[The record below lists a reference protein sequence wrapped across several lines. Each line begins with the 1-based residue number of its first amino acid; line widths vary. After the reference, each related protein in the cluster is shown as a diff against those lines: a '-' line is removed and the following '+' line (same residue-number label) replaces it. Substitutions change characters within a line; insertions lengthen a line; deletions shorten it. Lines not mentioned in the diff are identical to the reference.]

1 MLRDEVKSFFDWFIE
16 NNINIINLKADQ
28 FTIDER
34 QRRIKSIEQKDR
46 HSNRVANSMINI
58 CKSINF
64 NKNSIQEYLDL
75 AWIIGILH
83 DIGRPLQMVKTGT
96 YVDND
101 SYKGN
106 LNFNSHGDEGAKFL
120 FDEYGFANKFNIS
133 DGLKYIIEECI
144 EQHGTNKITDNLT
157 RYSDKDILFILGDKS
172 LNQILKENK
181 SNEIEML
188 TYFYLKILRDAD
200 KIDIYRQVISDEI
213 PIYRKFMKYYVMNP
227 ETNKKDTY
235 SDIAKTF
242 NIETKDI
249 FEANG
254 ITNNVDVASIPKE
267 DIILIPTD
275 KVNPNILYVPKDI
288 FDGFV
293 TNKLPFY
300 RELQKR
306 RDYNFLSASV
316 VRLNFLWG
324 FNSLEA
330 LKMIRAEDLLTKMF
344 NNYPSEYQEKMRYVF
359 EAAKTILDNRIN
371 EMEKKIN

>member
-1 MLRDEVKSFFDWFIE
+1 MLRDEVKKFFDWFIE
-16 NNINIINLKADQ
+16 NSINIINSKADQ
-28 FTIDER
+28 FTIEEI

-324 FNSLEA
+324 FNSLE
-330 LKMIRAEDLLTKMF
+330 KMF